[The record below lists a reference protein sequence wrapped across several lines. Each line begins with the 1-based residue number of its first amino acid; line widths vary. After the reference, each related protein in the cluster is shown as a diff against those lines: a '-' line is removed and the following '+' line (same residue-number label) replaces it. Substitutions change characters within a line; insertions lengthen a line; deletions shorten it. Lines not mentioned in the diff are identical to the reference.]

1 MQQLSKEFFARNTVI
16 VARDL
21 LGKVIDVNGMRGRI
35 VETEAYCN
43 DKASH
48 ASTRTERSSLMFDTH
63 GHIYV
68 YLIYGMYNCLNITTD
83 KENPGAVLIRA
94 IEPLTNLTVMQIRRQ
109 TSIVENL
116 CSGPGKLCQ
125 SFQIDKRFNGIELGD
140 DIKVFDDEFIVRKY
154 NQGPRIGIKEDVDL
168 PWRFF
173 LVGNVHVSKAK

>member
-1 MQQLSKEFFARNTVI
+1 MQQLSKEFFARNTVM

-21 LGKVIDVNGMRGRI
+21 LGKVIDVNGMQGRI

-48 ASTRTERSSLMFDTH
+48 AYTKTERSQLMFETF

-68 YLIYGMYNCLNITTD
+68 YLIYGMYHCLNITTD
-83 KENPGAVLIRA
+83 KENAGAVLIRA
-94 IEPLTNLTVMQIRRQ
+94 IEPLTNITVMKIRRQ
-109 TSIVENL
+109 THLVENL

-125 SFQIDKRFNGIELGD
+125 SFQIDKKFNGIELGD
-140 DIKVFDDEFIVRKY
+140 DIKIFDDGYIVRKY
-154 NQGPRIGIKEDVDL
+154 TQSKRIGIKEDVDL

-173 LVGNVHVSKAK
+173 ITGNVHVSKS